1 MTNRELNQLYWLNRE
16 IARDRQRLQELYA
29 AATDTSFRITGL
41 PHASGTTDK
50 TGLAVEIAFLREI
63 IEQKVK
69 RCYDEYNKLMEY
81 INSVDDSYIRQI
93 MTLRYIHGMS
103 WQKIAHQMGGGNTGD
118 GVRKA
123 CQRYLQ
129 SH

>member
-29 AATDTSFRITGL
+29 AATDTSFKVTGL
-41 PHASGTTDK
+41 PHVSGITDK
-50 TGLAVEIAFLREI
+50 TGLAVEIAYLREI

-103 WQKIAHQMGGGNTGD
+103 WRRIAHQMGGGNTSD
-118 GVRKA
+118 SVRMA
-123 CQRYLQ
+123 CNRYLK